1 MMAGPA
7 QRMPEPHVGAVG
19 PVLGEDRLLERPG
32 RRMRSEERGG

>member
-7 QRMPEPHVGAVG
+7 QRMPEPHAGVVG
-19 PVLGEDRLLERPG
+19 PVLGEDRPLGLPG